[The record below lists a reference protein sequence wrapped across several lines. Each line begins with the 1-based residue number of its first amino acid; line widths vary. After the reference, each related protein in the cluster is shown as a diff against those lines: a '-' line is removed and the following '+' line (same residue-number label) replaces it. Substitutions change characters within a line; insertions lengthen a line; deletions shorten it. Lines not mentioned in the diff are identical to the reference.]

1 MVGIFFCLLLQK
13 QKSLILLYE
22 AFVLKAGLE
31 PARTLLFT
39 GF

>member
-1 MVGIFFCLLLQK
+1 MRNKKPLTIQL
-13 QKSLILLYE
+13 E